1 MRYLKVLVIVFAL
14 MALAPQT
21 AFGNSTS
28 FKYGEI
34 IEVFPEQHKVRV
46 VIGGQMDI
54 FVLDSSAQIYRN
66 SIPTSLVSARPIA
79 EGCFQ
84 DGLFFFNDQGRVVL
98 MLVNY
103 TIDEIQ
109 DQSGA
114 YLIYYDIFGTVKD
127 MEQSPTVIEGSADL

>member
-54 FVLDSSAQIYRN
+54 LFWTAAPRFTETVSRLRLFLLDLLPKAAFKTDCS
-66 SIPTSLVSARPIA
+66 
-79 EGCFQ
+79 F
-84 DGLFFFNDQGRVVL
+84 
-98 MLVNY
+98 
-103 TIDEIQ
+103 
-109 DQSGA
+109 
-114 YLIYYDIFGTVKD
+114 
-127 MEQSPTVIEGSADL
+127 